1 MSHKHG
7 RSSNKHGLCNQQKNG
22 DAINETCWY
31 HGHGVSSG
39 EELWV
44 YGVLFQQM
52 DTNMGCGGRSCSS
65 SSL

>member
-1 MSHKHG
+1 VSHEHG
-7 RSSNKHGLCNQQKNG
+7 RSSNKHGLCNQQKMVMPSMKHAGTMDN
-22 DAINETCWY
+22 
-31 HGHGVSSG
+31 GVSSG

-52 DTNMGCGGRSCSS
+52 DTNMGCSGRNCSS